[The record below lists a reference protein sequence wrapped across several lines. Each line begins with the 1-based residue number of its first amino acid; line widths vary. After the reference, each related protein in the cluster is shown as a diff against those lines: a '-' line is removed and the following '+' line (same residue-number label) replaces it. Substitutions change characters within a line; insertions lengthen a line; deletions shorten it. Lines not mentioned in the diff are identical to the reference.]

1 MRSLRTGEVVRDE
14 EMDFRSPAGDLGTLR
29 ANAAPIRDP
38 DGRVIAAVTTW
49 FDITE
54 RKRAEEAQR
63 FLADAGA
70 VLAASLDPDATLE
83 RIARLAVPA
92 LADWCAVDIL
102 QEDRSVR
109 RVAVVHADPAKVRL
123 VQELM
128 DRYPPRLDAPDGA
141 VLRTGEPLL
150 LPEMTDDQ
158 LAACARDADHLAM
171 LRRLGPRSCI
181 VAPLS
186 ARGRVLGTITLVSAE
201 SGRRYGPADLALAVE
216 LGRRAALAVDN
227 ARLFRELQE
236 ADRRKDDFLAMLA
249 HELRNPLA
257 PIRNAAQVLKLA
269 GPIARN

>member
-109 RVAVVHADPAKVRL
+109 RVAVVHPDPAKVRL
-123 VQELM
+123 VQETDGPL
-128 DRYPPRLDAPDGA
+128 PAASSTPRTAPCS
-141 VLRTGEPLL
+141 EP
-150 LPEMTDDQ
+150 
-158 LAACARDADHLAM
+158 ANRF
-171 LRRLGPRSCI
+171 
-181 VAPLS
+181 
-186 ARGRVLGTITLVSAE
+186 
-201 SGRRYGPADLALAVE
+201 Y
-216 LGRRAALAVDN
+216 
-227 ARLFRELQE
+227 FR
-236 ADRRKDDFLAMLA
+236 
-249 HELRNPLA
+249 N
-257 PIRNAAQVLKLA
+257 
-269 GPIARN
+269 